1 MIKFIDFYADW
12 CAPCKV
18 MVAVIEEIK
27 KEYEGKISVEEVDV
41 DTNQSLTSQYG
52 VLSIPTYLV
61 LKDDHEVGR
70 LVGVNPKVKLAEII
84 NKALA

>member
-18 MVAVIEEIK
+18 MAPVIEEIK
-27 KEYEGKISVEEVDV
+27 KEYEGKISVEEIDV
-41 DTNQSLTSQYG
+41 DTNQPLTSQYG